1 MTLKEQ
7 VFAHAL
13 LLAGDLDGH
22 ETELL
27 NALCAASTATLAARL
42 KTGLT
47 PEDCKADFIAAASLY
62 ALSALESVADVDQ
75 AEEFRA
81 GDLTVK
87 RGGGSGG
94 SAASNCLRNQAE
106 LVITPYL
113 EDRFA
118 FLGV

>member
-1 MTLKEQ
+1 MMLKEQ

-13 LLAGDLDGH
+13 LLAGELTGH
-22 ETELL
+22 ETDLL
-27 NALCAASTATLAARL
+27 NALCAASTSTLTSRL
-42 KTGLT
+42 KAGLT

-62 ALSALESVADVDQ
+62 ALSALETVADLQQ

-87 RGGGSGG
+87 RSGG
-94 SAASNCLRNQAE
+94 SAASQCLHTQAE
-106 LVITPYL
+106 LMIAPYL
-113 EDRFA
+113 EDNFA